1 MYLTYMDQMYYMLLQ
16 NSKSPLKKIPIN
28 KKDVWF
34 IPLIST
40 DFMCLFVFGF
50 FFFIQLMSMKSG
62 TECIVCNKMKYF
74 NLFVPILS
82 EVSHT

>member
-1 MYLTYMDQMYYMLLQ
+1 MCYMLLKKYQ
-16 NSKSPLKKIPIN
+16 ISFKKITIN
-28 KKDVWF
+28 KKKKIWF

-40 DFMCLFVFGF
+40 DFMCLFVIGF

-82 EVSHT
+82 ELSHT